1 MDDVP
6 TRDPA
11 AAALLGVG
19 CALPPTRVERSGAA
33 RFLSRVAAA
42 HLPSPTRERTLSLIE
57 RVTEGSGVRARHT
70 VIEDYGKSDA
80 DAFTFLPKNWA
91 LDPFPTTAARMALF
105 EETSVPLA
113 QRAAEEALADS
124 GVSLESV
131 THLVVTTC
139 TGFFAPGIDVALVD
153 ALGLS
158 SDVKRTAIGFMG
170 CYAGFNAM
178 RSAAEIV
185 GADPSACVLT
195 VSVELCT
202 LHLQRAPDPE
212 LVIANALFGDGAA
225 AAVWGSHP
233 SGGAPRLVATRTRIA
248 PDSRD
253 QMAWRI
259 GDHGFEMT
267 LSPRVPAVI
276 EAVLPGWLDAWLA
289 TIGRRRADLTH
300 FAVHPGGPRVLDATE
315 RGLRLSDEALDASRE
330 VFRTHGNMSSPT
342 VLFILARELRRARHG
357 LTLAIGF
364 GPGLAIE
371 AALIAAGP
379 PDSDDPVSAP
389 TS

>member
-42 HLPSPTRERTLSLIE
+42 HLPSPARERTLSLIE

-70 VIEDYGKSDA
+70 AIEDYGKSDA

-91 LDPFPTTAARMALF
+91 LDPFPTTATRMALF

-259 GDHGFEMT
+259 GDHGFEMR
-267 LSPRVPAVI
+267 LSPAVPASLERHAAAFVDELLASAGATREEV
-276 EAVLPGWLDAWLA
+276 EAWA
-289 TIGRRRADLTH
+289 I
-300 FAVHPGGPRVLDATE
+300 HPGGRRIVEGVARALELDDDATQPALAVLGDVGNVSSATIFFVLE
-315 RGLRLSDEALDASRE
+315 R
-330 VFRTHGNMSSPT
+330 
-342 VLFILARELRRARHG
+342 LRRERPSAG
-357 LTLAIGF
+357 VTVALGF
-364 GPGLAIE
+364 GPGLTMEGCVLAR
-371 AALIAAGP
+371 
-379 PDSDDPVSAP
+379 
-389 TS
+389 